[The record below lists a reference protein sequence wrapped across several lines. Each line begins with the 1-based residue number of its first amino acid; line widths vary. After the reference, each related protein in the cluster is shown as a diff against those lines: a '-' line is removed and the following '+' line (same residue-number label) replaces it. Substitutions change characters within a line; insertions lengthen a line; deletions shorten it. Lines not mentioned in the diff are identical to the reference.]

1 MSKPLSES
9 TIKMYDVVMN
19 KIAADTGTKR
29 DANESFLRDTSKI
42 IAYVE
47 TKNSHHTKKNYYAT
61 ILSFA
66 RRLKFT
72 EAIISKYDD
81 KMMEAAAEVEAKYE
95 SNEMSDKQ
103 KANWISSSELKAV
116 IEKLKADV
124 PTEVDTYAKYR
135 KLIRYLVILIHS
147 HLALRNDLV
156 NAKLYKDSDKPAT
169 LDKKVNYIIIGNNPR
184 IILNNYKT
192 EKTYGEKVLPLH
204 AECVAALS
212 KYYDE
217 LTSFSEAHWF
227 LVREGEDDHLT
238 NKNFIDLFQS
248 AFGGKKIGSTMLRHV
263 AVSELYQVSPDQ
275 YKKEQELANIM
286 THSTGTARLKYAKVL
301 PK

>member
-9 TIKMYDVVMN
+9 TIKMYDVIMN
-19 KIAADTGTKR
+19 KIANDTGTKR
-29 DANESFLRDTSKI
+29 DATESFLRDTSKI
-42 IAYVE
+42 IAYVS
-47 TKNSHHTKKNYYAT
+47 TKNSEHTKKNYYAT
-61 ILSFA
+61 ILSFV

-72 EAIISKYDD
+72 EAIIAKYDA
-81 KMMEAAAEVEAKYE
+81 KMMESAAEVEANYE
-95 SNEMSDKQ
+95 SNQMSDKQ
-103 KANWISSSELKAV
+103 KANWITSSELKSV
-116 IEKLKADV
+116 INKLKADV

-147 HLALRNDLV
+147 YLPLRNDLV

-169 LDKKVNYIIIGNNPR
+169 LDKKINYIIIGSNPH
-184 IILNNYKT
+184 IVLNNYKT
-192 EKTYGEKVLPLH
+192 EKTYGEKVLPLN
-204 AECVAALS
+204 AECASELL

-227 LVREGEDDHLT
+227 LVRENEDDHLT

-263 AVSELYQVSPDQ
+263 AVSELYQVSPEQ
-275 YKKEQELANIM
+275 YKKEEALASVM
-286 THSTGTARLKYAKVL
+286 THSVGTARLKYAKVL
-301 PK
+301 N